1 MSETFLFKTLAS
13 PLHFALETVQLK
25 RRNKV
30 LIKVRH
36 VDSPNKDF
44 EKSLKPHSF
53 WLTPTIS
60 FEPMILSTKEGLTK
74 LSYLKAPALT

>member
-1 MSETFLFKTLAS
+1 MSETFLLKTL
-13 PLHFALETVQLK
+13 HFGLETVQLR
-25 RRNKV
+25 RRNAV

-53 WLTPTIS
+53 WLTPSIS
-60 FEPMILSTKEGLTK
+60 FEPMILSTKEGFT
-74 LSYLKAPALT
+74 